1 MSRNFNNTNLT
12 DSSINFNIQNL
23 QTKVDLL
30 PTTTIVNTLISNSH
44 IINNLNNLSL
54 IKIFTAKQ
62 SFNSDVDITGTLLM
76 NSNYTLNYIT
86 LPVITSNRQIGFTLS
101 SSNLVNFDQVDA
113 YFQLNSITIPIG
125 IYIINYSIN
134 IAVNSLSFPAST
146 LWLMYGLSTNLA
158 NTSLQSNKTQCSV
171 RFRSSNNHPISNS
184 LYFVSSVAQTIYIN
198 VMVTSF
204 DNPNIATNIGF
215 YTGTGIINFIRI
227 G

>member
-30 PTTTIVNTLISNSH
+30 PTTTVVNTLISNSH

-101 SSNLVNFDQVDA
+101 SSNLVTFNQIDN

-134 IAVNSLSFPAST
+134 IATNSLSFPAST
-146 LWLMYGLSTNLA
+146 LWIMYGLSTNLA
-158 NTSLQSNKTQCSV
+158 NTSLQSNKTLCSV
-171 RFRSSNNHPISNS
+171 RFSSSNNHPISNS
-184 LYFVSSVAQTIYIN
+184 LYFVSTVAQTIYIN

-215 YTGTGIINFIRI
+215 YGGTGIINFIRI